1 MSKFQNGLR
10 ASAAAPAPAPA
21 AKGELEWE
29 NVQMDELSSD
39 LQAKFVA
46 MLDARKAFEDAI
58 IAGAFKAK
66 LITKGETLLFGY
78 KFLTRGQ
85 VSIAAA
91 PIKRAT
97 VKAKS
102 KFAL

>member
-10 ASAAAPAPAPA
+10 ASAAAPAPA

-29 NVQMDELSSD
+29 NVQMEELSPD

-46 MLDARKAFEDAI
+46 MLDARKGFEDAM
-58 IAGAFKAK
+58 IAASQKAK
-66 LITKGETLLFGY
+66 LINKTETLLFGY

-91 PIKRAT
+91 PIKRQT
-97 VKAKS
+97 KAKS
-102 KFAL
+102 RFAL

>member
-1 MSKFQNGLR
+1 MAKFQNALGATATA
-10 ASAAAPAPAPA
+10 ASNSN
-21 AKGELEWE
+21 ELEWE
-29 NVQMDELSSD
+29 NVQMDQLSPS

-46 MLDARKAFEDAI
+46 MLDARKAFEDAM
-58 IAGAFKAK
+58 IAASQKAK
-66 LITKGETLLFGY
+66 LIDKDETLLFGY

-91 PIKRAT
+91 PIKRQ